1 MKKVELRDK
10 EHFCA
15 EKPLYKFLSCEYS
28 FANLVIWAELYD
40 IRWKNIEGI
49 PLIYIGRDVI
59 CLFPQAPDQSAGTLV
74 EILKSL
80 KNDGINASMS
90 LVPEE
95 FVNQNPQLDQFFI
108 VDENNDYSDYIHS
121 TERLLFLQGKKLRKK
136 RNLISQFLNQNPHY
150 KDSKIS
156 KEHFDSCLQL
166 AVKNV
171 VPGDDA
177 EKKEE
182 IIAIKRAFSL
192 FNELELD
199 GRVITVD
206 EKIVAFSVFSKH
218 IDGTYVVHFE
228 KSNKEYVGSAQLINM
243 KTAEY
248 LLDKCEFI
256 NREQDLGVPGLRKAK
271 KSYDPDAMLTN
282 YELTLRPEIA

>member
-1 MKKVELRDK
+1 M
-10 EHFCA
+10 
-15 EKPLYKFLSCEYS
+15 
-28 FANLVIWAELYD
+28 
-40 IRWKNIEGI
+40 G
-49 PLIYIGRDVI
+49 
-59 CLFPQAPDQSAGTLV
+59 
-74 EILKSL
+74 
-80 KNDGINASMS
+80 MS